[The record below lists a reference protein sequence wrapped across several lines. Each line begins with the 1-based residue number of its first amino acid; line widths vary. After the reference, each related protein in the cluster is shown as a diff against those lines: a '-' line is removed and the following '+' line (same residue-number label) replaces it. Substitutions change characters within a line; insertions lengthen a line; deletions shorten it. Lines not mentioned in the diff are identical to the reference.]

1 MLLLYKPI
9 IVTFISINDE
19 NMKTV
24 SFKIK
29 DSIFKETEKLLS
41 QLKKPW
47 DNYINEALDYYNSF
61 QKQSILE
68 KKLNKESDL
77 IKADL
82 LNILEDF
89 DGIDYAH

>member
-1 MLLLYKPI
+1 MLYKPI

-29 DSIFKETEKLLS
+29 DSIFEETEKLLS

>member
-1 MLLLYKPI
+1 MLYKPI